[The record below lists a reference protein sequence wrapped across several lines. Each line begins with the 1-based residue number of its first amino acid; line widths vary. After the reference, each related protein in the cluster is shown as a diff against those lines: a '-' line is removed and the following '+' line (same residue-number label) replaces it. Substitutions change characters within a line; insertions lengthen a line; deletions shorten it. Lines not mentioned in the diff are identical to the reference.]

1 MRECTYFEKVS
12 KFGEKA
18 LARGEGMFTMPAC

>member
-1 MRECTYFEKVS
+1 MRECMYFEKVS

-18 LARGEGMFTMPAC
+18 LARRAGMTTMPAC